1 MRNEALWL
9 VLGVVGLATA
19 GCSVESGG
27 GGHGIPDAGVIAGV
41 VKLGPIMPVCREGVP
56 CDGIYKGAKVVVT
69 GRRGGVVSRV
79 TTDDKGEFWADVA
92 PGTYSVSVE
101 VQAVLPHCQ
110 AADVIVPARQIVR
123 IEIDCDSGIR

>member
-1 MRNEALWL
+1 MRNEAPWL
-9 VLGVVGLATA
+9 VLGVVALATA
-19 GCSVESGG
+19 GCGAESGG
-27 GGHGIPDAGVIAGV
+27 DGHGIPDAGVIAGV

-69 GRRGGVVSRV
+69 GRRGGVARV
-79 TTDDKGEFWADVA
+79 TADDKGEFWIDVA
-92 PGTYSVSVE
+92 PGTYSVSVD
-101 VQAVLPHCQ
+101 VQAVLPHCR